1 MPNKT
6 SLTLRSELERRGIDL
21 LEMQLAIYNKAMSAF
36 DEKRGCADGYEGDE
50 DNPPSSPKDT
60 GAAYLAVANQAVGT
74 LARYC
79 YPTMSA
85 VKIENMDKEVNEKV
99 IDATEV
105 RAKILADPFA
115 AQVAHKATTS
125 TDTGLPILVG
135 GKKEE

>member
-21 LEMQLAIYNKAMSAF
+21 LEMQLAIYNKAIKAF
-36 DEKRGCADGYEGDE
+36 DDERGCSDGGEGYG
-50 DNPPSSPKDT
+50 PSDT
-60 GAAYLAVANQAVGT
+60 GSSYLSVANTAVAT

>member
-6 SLTLRSELERRGIDL
+6 SLTLRSELEKRGIDL

-36 DEKRGCADGYEGDE
+36 DERRGCTDGYEGDE
-50 DNPPSSPKDT
+50 DNPPSAPKDT

-85 VKIENMDKEVNEKV
+85 VKVESSMFEERSVMKTMEAIEIIKN
-99 IDATEV
+99 
-105 RAKILADPFA
+105 DPFA
-115 AQVAHKATTS
+115 ANVS
-125 TDTGLPILVG
+125 
-135 GKKEE
+135 